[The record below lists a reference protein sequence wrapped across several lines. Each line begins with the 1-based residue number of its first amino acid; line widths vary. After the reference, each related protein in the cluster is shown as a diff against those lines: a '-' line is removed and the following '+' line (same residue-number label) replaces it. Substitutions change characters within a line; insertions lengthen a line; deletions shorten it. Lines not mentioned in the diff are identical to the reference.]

1 MTAHFE
7 EPVVS
12 YMTRNPEVAHL
23 DTPVDEIARVLDTRR
38 ISGLPIVDSRGALA
52 GVISQTDLISLGV
65 LQAGRRAKSPVA
77 PLPHRR
83 AHDVMTRD
91 PLAVDSSTSLREA
104 ARLMIHHQIHRVFV
118 TEADRL
124 VGVLTAVDLTAAV
137 RDAKMTAPLSSI
149 MTAPIVSVEI
159 HEPLSAAV
167 TLLDTIR
174 ITGLIV
180 TEDHV
185 PVGMFTQHEALA
197 SRDLPRDTPLE
208 NVYDAAVICLPAEL
222 KLSRAAAH
230 AAQLAVRRV
239 VACRAREAVGI
250 VTTTDFT
257 RVAAR
262 V

>member
-12 YMTRNPEVAHL
+12 YMTRDPEVAHL
-23 DTPVDEIARVLDTRR
+23 DTPLDEIARILDARK
-38 ISGLPIVDSRGALA
+38 ISGLPIIDKRCSLV

-65 LQAGRRAKSPVA
+65 MRAGHRAKSPVA

-83 AHDVMTRD
+83 AHDVMTHD
-91 PLAVDSSTSLREA
+91 PVAVDSSTSLQQA
-104 ARLMIHHQIHRVFV
+104 AQLMIQRQIHRVFV

-124 VGVLTAVDLTAAV
+124 VGVITAVDLTAAV
-137 RDAKMTAPLSSI
+137 RDAKIVAPLSSI
-149 MTAPIVSVEI
+149 MTSPIVSLDI

-167 TLLDTIR
+167 SLLETLR

-180 TEDHV
+180 TEEHI
-185 PVGMFTQHEALA
+185 PIGTFTQHEALV
-197 SRDLPRDTPLE
+197 SRDRPGDTPLE
-208 NVYDAAVICLPAEL
+208 DVYDAAVICLPAEL

-250 VTTTDFT
+250 VTTTDFA
-257 RVAAR
+257 RVAAIA
-262 V
+262 